1 MSGSR
6 RSSRKQGED
15 DPDYVP
21 PEDNAEE
28 ESTESTECTV
38 LVDDSSKYLF
48 YSFHRIS
55 QVRVHSYDS

>member
-21 PEDNAEE
+21 GDNAEE
-28 ESTESTECTV
+28 ESQESTESRV
-38 LVDDSSKYLF
+38 LVDDTSKYLF
-48 YSFHRIS
+48 LLFS
-55 QVRVHSYDS
+55 

>member
-21 PEDNAEE
+21 GDNAEE
-28 ESTESTECTV
+28 ESQESTESTESRV
-38 LVDDSSKYLF
+38 LVDDTSKYLF
-48 YSFHRIS
+48 LLFS
-55 QVRVHSYDS
+55 